1 MAQMKTP
8 NVLCRLEDGNNFNNW
23 KFRLELLMEEK
34 GLGNILTCE
43 KVVKEDDKKK
53 DAEARSL
60 IVQCISDNFLEIV
73 KGCKS
78 AKDMMNSLKNIFT
91 RKSTMSKYNLKK
103 RLIELKCDSN
113 EKLQDFFLKFDKLIG
128 DIEVMSKMEEADK
141 VVHLLLAL
149 PDKYNNV
156 TTALEAMNEEL
167 TLEKIKSTLLDA
179 EIRLGD
185 MIVPNQD
192 SAFSIECWNCN
203 ERGHTARYCN
213 KNIQNRQYYTSQRGF
228 SNRGGEI
235 YRRARGRMP
244 GRTRGVNRASTS
256 RNDAIIAHEEDT
268 EEVGCMIDGEFNL
281 TCKAFLNQSISFVV
295 DSGAS
300 QNFIS
305 DLYIQCMTNI
315 KNLEEPIK
323 INTANG
329 EKLMAYQSGCLP
341 IKCGNVKFT
350 IEGLVV
356 ANLAYNLL
364 SVRKLLEKPNEII
377 FVNKY
382 AKITFYNG
390 STVFAY
396 NNGKLYI
403 LQGEILTADGVAAIC
418 SAEGMLWHRRL
429 GHTSSKTLQRLQ
441 LPLNNNVCNACMKGK
456 ATRLPFKTLE
466 RPRSRQ
472 VLELLHS
479 DIAGPSNIPTIQGE
493 IYFQTIIDDYSHYC
507 VVFLLKQKSEAVDNI
522 INYIR
527 RYENEFEK
535 TVKRIRCDNGGEYTC
550 SKLREFCSLKGIAL
564 EYSLPYSPASN
575 GVAERMNRSLYN
587 KARTM
592 LVETQL
598 PKNLWGEAIKC
609 AAFQLNRCTSMAI
622 NYKSPCEVLYGTRD
636 LNKLRAFGAKAWAY
650 ILPKHDKLSER
661 ARECRMVGYSRTGY
675 NLWDPKNNK
684 IIVSRDVRFD
694 EDNIIYNENDQT
706 NIEQECQRGSYT
718 EITLENNNRITEPE
732 QGDEDRED
740 VIVDNTNVDE
750 RIMEPEEIFEDC
762 DDVNLNERNGVINEH
777 VIRTR
782 SGRTVKPPKRLEDY
796 ETHVA
801 YCLCTGDP
809 GSYKEAIERGQEWQ
823 DAIEKELNSL
833 KCLGTWE
840 ESKLPTNKKAID
852 TKWVFTTKKDG
863 TKKARLVVKG
873 FQEETLFNVY
883 SPVARMPTIRMM
895 LSQAVQND
903 MYMKQLDVPT
913 AFLNGFLKEDVY
925 IKPPLG
931 VKVEKGVVLKLI
943 RSLYGLKQAPKCWNE
958 RLHSFLIQKGFVQS
972 KSDFCLYILDNV
984 YLLVYVDDIIL
995 MSKNQINL
1003 QNAYE
1008 FLKTEFNVKDLGEV
1022 SAYLGLDIVRTPDSI
1037 SISQESAINRL
1048 LDKFNMIDCKGA
1060 ETPMEVNFT
1069 ADENETIDL
1078 DIPYRELI
1086 GSLLYL
1092 ATSSRPDI
1100 SFAVSFL
1107 SRFLDAPTLSLWKAA
1122 KRVLRYLKETK
1133 SKSLVYK
1140 RANRCSLVAYTDA
1153 DWAGDKIDR
1162 KSVSG
1167 SVVFFGSNLLA
1178 WFCKK
1183 QNVVALSTAEAE
1195 YVAAALACT
1204 ELVCLKGLLQDFN
1217 CPSNS
1222 MLFVD
1227 NQSAIKLMESN
1238 ENGKRSKHID
1248 IKYHFIKDLISKR
1261 DIIVNYV
1268 STNENVADI
1277 LTKAL
1282 GKLKHKYFVEK
1293 LGFN

>member
-1 MAQMKTP
+1 MAQLKP
-8 NVLCRLEDGNNFNNW
+8 QNVICRLEDGNNFHNW
-23 KFRLELLMEEK
+23 KFRLEMLMEEK
-34 GLGNILTCE
+34 GLGDIVACAE
-43 KVVKEDDKKK
+43 VKEADKKK

-60 IVQCISDNFLEIV
+60 IVQCIGDNFLEIV

-78 AKDMMNSLKNIFT
+78 AKDMMGSLENIFT
-91 RKSTMSKYNLKK
+91 RKSIMNKFNLKK
-103 RLIELKCDSN
+103 RLIELKCDMN
-113 EKLQDFFLKFDKLIG
+113 EKLQDFFLKFDKLVN
-128 DIEVMSKMEEADK
+128 DIEVMSKMDESDK

-149 PDKYNNV
+149 PGKYNNV

-167 TLEKIKSTLLDA
+167 TLEKTKRTLLDA
-179 EIRLGD
+179 EIRLND
-185 MIVPNQD
+185 MIAPNQD
-192 SAFSIECWNCN
+192 SAFNIECWNCN
-203 ERGHTARYCN
+203 ERGHTARYCH
-213 KNIQNRQYYTSQRGF
+213 KNTQNRQYYTSQRGI
-228 SNRGGEI
+228 SVRGPEL
-235 YRRARGRMP
+235 YRRGRGRMQ
-244 GRTRGVNRASTS
+244 GRTRGANRASTS
-256 RNDAIIAHEEDT
+256 RDNAIIVHEEST
-268 EEVGCMIDGEFNL
+268 EEVGCMVDGEFNL
-281 TCKAFLNQSISFVV
+281 TCKAFLNRSIYFVV

-305 DLYIQCMTNI
+305 DRYTQCMTNI
-315 KNLEEPIK
+315 KDLEQPIP

-329 EKLMAYQSGCLP
+329 EKLIAYQSGSLP

-350 IEGLVV
+350 VDGLIV

-377 FVNKY
+377 FVNEY
-382 AKITFYNG
+382 AKIIFYNG
-390 STVFAY
+390 STIYAY

-403 LQGEILTADGVAAIC
+403 LQGEIVIENGVAALY

-429 GHTSSKTLQRLQ
+429 GHTSSKTLRRLQ

-456 ATRLPFKTLE
+456 ATRLPFKRLE

-493 IYFQTIIDDYSHYC
+493 IYFQTIIDDFSHFC
-507 VVFLLKQKSEAVDNI
+507 VVFLLKRKSEAADNI
-522 INYIR
+522 FNYIR

-550 SKLREFCSLKGIAL
+550 NKLREFCALKGIAL

-609 AAFQLNRCTSMAI
+609 AAYQLNRCTSIAI
-622 NYKSPCEVLYGTRD
+622 NYETPCEVLYGTRD
-636 LNKLRAFGAKAWAY
+636 LDKLRAFGAKAWAY
-650 ILPKHDKLSER
+650 ILPKQDKLSER

-675 NLWDPKNNK
+675 NLWDPKNNE
-684 IIVSRDVRFD
+684 IIISRDVRFD
-694 EDNIIYNENDQT
+694 ENDIIYKESNQV
-706 NIEQECQRGSYT
+706 NIEQRWQRGIMS
-718 EITLENNNRITEPE
+718 EIISENNNRIAEPE
-732 QGDEDRED
+732 QGNEDREE
-740 VIVDNTNVDE
+740 VIINNTNCDE
-750 RIMEPEEIFEDC
+750 EITEPEEMFEDC
-762 DDVNLNERNGVINEH
+762 TEENLNERDGDTNENL
-777 VIRTR
+777 IKTR
-782 SGRTVKPPKRLEDY
+782 SGRNVRPPKKLEDY
-796 ETHVA
+796 ETYVA

-809 GSYKEAIERGQEWQ
+809 GSYKEAVERGQDWQ
-823 DAIEKELNSL
+823 DAIDKELNSL
-833 KCLGTWE
+833 KSLETWE
-840 ESKLPTNKKAID
+840 ESKLPEDKKAID

-863 TKKARLVVKG
+863 TKKARLVAKG

-931 VKVEKGVVLKLI
+931 VKVEKGVVLKLK

-958 RLHSFLIQKGFVQS
+958 RLHSFLMQKGFVQS
-972 KSDFCLYILDNV
+972 KHDFCLYILDDV

-995 MSKNQINL
+995 MSKNEINL
-1003 QNAYE
+1003 HKAHL

-1022 SAYLGLDIVRTPDSI
+1022 STYLGLDIVRTQESI
-1037 SISQESAINRL
+1037 LISQESAINRL
-1048 LDKFNMIDCKGA
+1048 LDKFNMTDCKGA

-1069 ADENETIDL
+1069 TDDNETITL

-1092 ATSSRPDI
+1092 ATSTRPDI
-1100 SFAVSFL
+1100 CFAVSFL

-1140 RANRCSLVAYTDA
+1140 RDSRCSLVAYTDA
-1153 DWAGDKIDR
+1153 DWAGDKKDR

-1167 SVVFFGSNLLA
+1167 SVVFFGNNLLA

-1183 QNVVALSTAEAE
+1183 QNMVALSTAEAE
-1195 YVAAALACT
+1195 YVAAALVCA
-1204 ELVCLKGLLQDFN
+1204 ELIYIKGLVQDFN

-1222 MLFVD
+1222 ILLVD

-1238 ENGKRSKHID
+1238 ENSKRSKHID

-1261 DIIVNYV
+1261 VIIVKYV

-1282 GKLKHKYFVEK
+1282 GKLKHNYFVQK